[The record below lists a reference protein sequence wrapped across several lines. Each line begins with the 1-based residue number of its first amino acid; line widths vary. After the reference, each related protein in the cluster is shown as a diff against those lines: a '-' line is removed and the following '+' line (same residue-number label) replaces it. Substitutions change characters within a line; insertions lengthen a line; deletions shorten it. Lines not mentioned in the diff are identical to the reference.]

1 MSTDFFRNEL
11 YRTRHELYKS
21 FSQINKLISAEG
33 RVRKELRATK
43 HALWMART
51 ERAAVE
57 KFHWHYRYDDDND
70 KGYTKK
76 YRWLMVEKWCWVERK
91 CLQKAKEFE

>member
-1 MSTDFFRNEL
+1 MTKEQFQNAVWGMYGNNTISKSW
-11 YRTRHELYKS
+11 ELYKQ
-21 FSQINKLISAEG
+21 SQ
-33 RVRKELRATK
+33 
-43 HALWMART
+43 HALWMARE

-91 CLQKAKEFE
+91 CLEKAKEFE